1 MRYINTKKL
10 YKIKLNKDNS
20 YVLIDFDRTITNGD
34 SFSAWRVLYYSDLLG
49 DNFKKEYDKI
59 HDNTKPDKNT
69 SIEFKVLS
77 YEKRFKQFMK
87 LLENCNYSE
96 SINKQA
102 VYETKIELR
111 DGAKEFF
118 KTMHELSIP
127 VIVLSSSIGNVI
139 KDYLK
144 ITGCYYDNISIYSN
158 YYDYSSHK
166 NHICNVTP
174 YNKDKIIFSDKT
186 NDIIKN
192 RKYILLLGDLIADI
206 SMVLHEKLENTITV
220 GFLDK
225 DIEKNLEE
233 YNSNFDFVL
242 TNNSSFEDVIN
253 LINY

>member
-1 MRYINTKKL
+1 MFDSNVVNNINTLNLTEKEMEKMKWDTLIQKKL

-102 VYETKIELR
+102 V
-111 DGAKEFF
+111 
-118 KTMHELSIP
+118 
-127 VIVLSSSIGNVI
+127 
-139 KDYLK
+139 
-144 ITGCYYDNISIYSN
+144 
-158 YYDYSSHK
+158 
-166 NHICNVTP
+166 
-174 YNKDKIIFSDKT
+174 
-186 NDIIKN
+186 
-192 RKYILLLGDLIADI
+192 
-206 SMVLHEKLENTITV
+206 
-220 GFLDK
+220 
-225 DIEKNLEE
+225 
-233 YNSNFDFVL
+233 
-242 TNNSSFEDVIN
+242 
-253 LINY
+253 